1 MRVGLADMI
10 SLSTLSMYM
19 SRTGSRFGGGHQV
32 LLSRKGLGLKSRLFW
47 VSKKYSLRRKRRE
60 KSLMSALTWVQ
71 SMCLA
76 VGQKVNLLDRRSV
89 SSSVNW
95 TLDRLITVDVSR
107 RIGPFPLVYDL
118 DLHKYPYPGIYYI
131 IFKVYYIGLYSKIS
145 TDPGFVLLW
154 LNRF

>member
-71 SMCLA
+71 SMCLG
-76 VGQKVNLLDRRSV
+76 VGQKVNPLDRRGV

-107 RIGPFPLVYDL
+107 RIEPFLLVYDL
-118 DLHKYPYPGIYYI
+118 DLRKRRVILRFCGALSAVEL
-131 IFKVYYIGLYSKIS
+131 FS
-145 TDPGFVLLW
+145 TDEWFVLG
-154 LNRF
+154 